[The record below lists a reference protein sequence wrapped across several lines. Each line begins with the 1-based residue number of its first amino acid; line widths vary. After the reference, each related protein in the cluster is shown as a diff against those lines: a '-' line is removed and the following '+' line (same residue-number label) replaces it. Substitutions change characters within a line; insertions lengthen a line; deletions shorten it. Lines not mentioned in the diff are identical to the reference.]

1 MVQLIA
7 RDQTGMLRV
16 TGTDDKGQYAFSDL
30 PAGTFDVEV
39 SAGFGGRS
47 RKERVTVKPPFRN
60 IVDFRIAAAG
70 DATLIT
76 GVGDLFAKRPAEGTA
91 GGTAPNGPATDAA
104 PGGPTAEVSPPAP
117 PVPVRGTLVDAR
129 RQPATEA
136 VVTLIA
142 RVGTGIFQ
150 TMSGADGTFLIELIP
165 PGRYRLRVTSPGH
178 VVLDVASV
186 EVVPG
191 SGMALSLSLVDYPL
205 AAGDRRA
212 EVPPREVP
220 RALLPAP

>member
-16 TGTDDKGQYAFSDL
+16 TGTDDKGQYAFADL
-30 PAGTFDVEV
+30 PAGTYDVEV

-70 DATLIT
+70 EATLMT
-76 GVGDLFAKRPAEGTA
+76 GVGDLFAKRPGPEG
-91 GGTAPNGPATDAA
+91 
-104 PGGPTAEVSPPAP
+104 PGVDTTPPGP

-142 RVGTGIFQ
+142 LTGTGIFQ
-150 TMSGADGTFLIELIP
+150 TMSGADGTFLIEAIP

-220 RALLPAP
+220 RPLPPAP